1 LNVNEKVEFLTSASK
16 HTIFGSLKDF
26 IIFP

>member
-1 LNVNEKVEFLTSASK
+1 LNTNEKVEFLTSASQ

-26 IIFP
+26 MIFP